1 MKSKFKECS
10 NVQEILEFMQ
20 DPERFLHH
28 TKYFH
33 YTDEQV
39 LGKILENKTLRF
51 SWLGNEDKWNDGI
64 EKKWYQDNV
73 PDKNIFSLCFSTG
86 TSESLPLWYLYSGI
100 DGKGAR
106 LSFGKKE
113 IEQLCKLEG
122 GESSPQLPLSPGY
135 ISAMGRGLVD
145 AGEMKLGGCWP
156 SASGERSATFKS
168 VLFKTSHGKPN
179 I

>member
-1 MKSKFKECS
+1 MPNGTILPKSFKSILPFPELPCFVTS
-10 NVQEILEFMQ
+10 CIRRVHKAKKNFPEYSEISSEDKPAILW
-20 DPERFLHH
+20 
-28 TKYFH
+28 
-33 YTDEQV
+33 V
-39 LGKILENKTLRF
+39 LGKCVCLRPPAKLQEQ
-51 SWLGNEDKWNDGI
+51 WTVG
-64 EKKWYQDNV
+64 
-73 PDKNIFSLCFSTG
+73 C
-86 TSESLPLWYLYSGI
+86 PLVQGVL
-100 DGKGAR
+100 K
-106 LSFGKKE
+106 
-113 IEQLCKLEG
+113 QLCKLEG